1 MMRPRL
7 PLALWRPPA
16 WPAHQRES
24 GGPVILLYHS
34 ISSDRPDPFGIRVR
48 PRHFAEHMAIIA
60 RHCRPMRLDRLH
72 EALQANDVPPRSVII
87 TFDDGFA
94 DNLLHARPVL
104 DRHRIPATVF
114 VASGYLDQTRE
125 FWWDELERI
134 VYQPTGARIPCSA
147 SAGAIKLLYDPNAP
161 KRSTYFE
168 LYERLQPLDHELR
181 RRILDQLLEWNGLT
195 AQGRKS
201 HRSLT
206 ADEVVR
212 LRSEG
217 RFEIGAHTMTHPL
230 LAAQPLDSQYEEL
243 RASKAWVENLLGE
256 PVASFSYPYGG
267 SGHYGPETVRAVA
280 DSGFARACSTSAHP
294 VNRNDGPYEL
304 PRFNVTDMDGEQFER
319 FLFS

>member
-1 MMRPRL
+1 MRLMDRFRERRL
-7 PLALWRPPA
+7 
-16 WPAHQRES
+16 
-24 GGPVILLYHS
+24 VLLYHR
-34 ISSDRPDPFGIRVR
+34 IARIDPDPWSLCVT
-48 PRHFAEHMAIIA
+48 PEHFAEH
-60 RHCRPMRLDRLH
+60 LDVLR
-72 EALQANDVPPRSVII
+72 AWRRVPLDQLGCSGWRMGGGRCSVSI
-87 TFDDGFA
+87 TFDDGYA
-94 DNLLHARPVL
+94 DNLHEAARL
-104 DRHRIPATVF
+104 LMRSDTPATF
-114 VASGYLDQTRE
+114 FLATGYIGGTRE
-125 FWWDELERI
+125 FWWDELERL

-168 LYERLQPLDHELR
+168 LYERLQPLDHHLR
-181 RRILDQLLEWNGLT
+181 RCILDQLLEWNGLT

-206 ADEVVR
+206 PDEVMR

-217 RFEIGAHTMTHPL
+217 PFEIGAHTMTHPL
-230 LAAQPLDSQYEEL
+230 LAAQALGSQYEEL

-280 DSGFARACSTSAHP
+280 DSGFARACTTSAHP
-294 VNRNDGPYEL
+294 VNRNDGPYQL